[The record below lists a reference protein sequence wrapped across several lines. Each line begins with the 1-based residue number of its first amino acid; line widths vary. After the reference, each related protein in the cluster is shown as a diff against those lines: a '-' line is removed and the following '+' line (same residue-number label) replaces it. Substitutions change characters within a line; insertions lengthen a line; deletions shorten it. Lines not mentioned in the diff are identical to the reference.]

1 MILIFDL
8 DDTLYDEFS
17 YVKSGFSAVAFHL
30 TLSYRFNKKTIF
42 NKLIKILKKNGRGRV
57 FNILCKDLDIKKK
70 KLPKELV
77 QIYRSHKPII
87 KLRKETIQI
96 LNYFSTYKKYIIT
109 DGNYLVQ
116 SKKVRALKLKK
127 FFKRFFYT
135 NFYGKTYNKPSLY
148 CFKKIKEIENVNW
161 NDMVYIGDNPNKD
174 FINCNKKKILT
185 VRLMK
190 GQYKKLKVHKAHDAK
205 FKIKNLL
212 LLRKIIN

>member
-116 SKKVRALKLKK
+116 SKKVRALKLK
-127 FFKRFFYT
+127 
-135 NFYGKTYNKPSLY
+135 NFL
-148 CFKKIKEIENVNW
+148 
-161 NDMVYIGDNPNKD
+161 KD
-174 FINCNKKKILT
+174 FFILIF
-185 VRLMK
+185 M
-190 GQYKKLKVHKAHDAK
+190 AK
-205 FKIKNLL
+205 HIISHLFIV
-212 LLRKIIN
+212 LRK